1 MQATGKRRRLC
12 DRTQRRPLCITPV
25 AFTRQGAKRWPAPS
39 GALAQRL
46 AGTEGNAALCKSE
59 AGGRSGR
66 VPQLPRTPRDSLV
79 VPGHGGTPPCPLT
92 ETTEHRTGSSG
103 DVPLP
108 PSAATG
114 GDTWPRYPPKPRDS
128 FVVPGHCGTPH
139 WPLTR
144 ATDLRNRKAVMLGAL
159 PPARS
164 AIQQAARPA

>member
-1 MQATGKRRRLC
+1 MSATGKRRRLC
-12 DRTQRRPLCITPV
+12 DRLQRRPLCITPV
-25 AFTRQGAKRWPAPS
+25 LETRKGAKRWATPS
-39 GALAQRL
+39 GALAERL
-46 AGTEGNAALCKSE
+46 ASTFQNAALCKSE

-79 VPGHGGTPPCPLT
+79 VLGHGGIPPCPLT
-92 ETTEHRTGSSG
+92 ETTEHRTTSSG

-114 GDTWPRYPPKPRDS
+114 GDTWPSFWRMPRDS

-144 ATDLRNRKAVMLGAL
+144 ATDSRNSKAVMLGAL

-164 AIQQAARPA
+164 AV